1 MKITLLGTGGPRP
14 DPHRE
19 GPSSV
24 VSIGDE
30 NILVDAGRGTASRLV
45 QAGIPITEVGYVF
58 ITHHHFDH
66 TAGLADMLFA
76 AWNKARN
83 KTIKVFGQKG
93 TSEMLGHLFNAYSGD
108 IWYRLK
114 ETVLTTEKLV
124 DIRNMIEVYDIEPGL
139 VYDGGNWQ
147 AYCEYVDHGQGLGM
161 SRKEWPCLGYQF
173 ESKGKAVSFSGDAVM
188 CQGLLDIA
196 KEADALI
203 MCCYYAKEEMK
214 DSDLDLI
221 GRHVLASSDTVGKI
235 ASQARVNRLI
245 LNHIREK
252 PESLIQNM
260 VNDIREDYSGEVIVG
275 RDLIE
280 ITI

>member
-14 DPHRE
+14 DAHRE

-24 VSIGDE
+24 ISIGDE
-30 NILVDAGRGTASRLV
+30 NILVDAGRGVASRLV

-76 AWNKARN
+76 SWNKARN
-83 KTIKVFGQKG
+83 KTIRVFGPKG
-93 TSEMLGHLFNAYSGD
+93 TKEMLNHLFKAYSKD
-108 IWYRLK
+108 IWYRLE
-114 ETVLTTEKLV
+114 ETVLTVEKLV
-124 DIRNMIEVYDIEPGL
+124 DIRYMVEVYDVESGL
-139 VYDGGNWQ
+139 VFDGGNWKV
-147 AYCEYVDHGQGLGM
+147 YCEYVDHGQGLGM
-161 SRKEWPCLGYQF
+161 SREEWPCLGYRV
-173 ESKGKAVSFSGDAVM
+173 EAECKAVSFSGDAVM

-196 KEADALI
+196 READVLV

-214 DSDLDLI
+214 DSDLELI
-221 GRHVLASSDTVGKI
+221 GRHVLASSDTVGQI
-235 ASQARVNRLI
+235 ASYAGVKMLI

-252 PESLIQNM
+252 PESLIEKM
-260 VNDIREDYSGEVIVG
+260 VDDIGKSYSGEVIAG
-275 RDLIE
+275 RDLLE

>member
-24 VSIGDE
+24 VSIGEE
-30 NILVDAGRGTASRLV
+30 NILIDTGRGTASRLV

-76 AWNKARN
+76 AWNRARN
-83 KTIKVFGQKG
+83 KTIKVFGPKG
-93 TSEMLGHLFNAYSGD
+93 TRDMLGHLFNAYSRD

-124 DIRNMIEVYDIEPGL
+124 DIRDMVDVYDIEPGL
-139 VYDGGNWQ
+139 VYDDGNWRV
-147 AYCEYVDHGQGLGM
+147 YCEYVDHGQGLGM
-161 SRKEWPCLGYQF
+161 SREEWPCLGYRF

-196 KEADALI
+196 KEADVLV
-203 MCCYYAKEEMK
+203 MCCYYAMEEIIAP
-214 DSDLDLI
+214 DLELI

-235 ASQARVNRLI
+235 ASKAGVKMLI
-245 LNHIREK
+245 LTHIREK
-252 PESLIQNM
+252 HENLIQSM
-260 VNDIREDYSGEVIVG
+260 VNDIREDFSGEVISG
-275 RDLIE
+275 RDLLELKI
-280 ITI
+280 